1 MLRCPPPLQRKALT
15 CVSYLR
21 STGTSSSSAA
31 TTAAHDALTVDIAS
45 KHTIKKNMKE
55 NTWGAFMIVTAAG

>member
-1 MLRCPPPLQRKALT
+1 
-15 CVSYLR
+15 LR